1 MKQPSIMDTF
11 SNPKASPATKPPSFD
26 TSDSEAEATVMA
38 KKTKAAPKRK
48 QADSDDSD
56 SNLGNLMSRLKSNAV
71 GSKASVTTGLP
82 SELTHK
88 EPL

>member
-11 SNPKASPATKPPSFD
+11 SNPKASSATKPPSLD
-26 TSDSEAEATVMA
+26 TSDSEAAATVTA
-38 KKTKAAPKRK
+38 KKAKASTKRR

-56 SNLGNLMSRLKSNAV
+56 GDLGNLMSRLKSNAV

-82 SELTHK
+82 SGLTHK
-88 EPL
+88 GPW